1 MRKDFEIMRVCVSI
15 ENVGV
20 IKKADIELGGLTVL
34 CGKNNSGKT
43 YVTHSIFGLLDRLQR
58 TAGAP
63 ILEKII
69 KPAEN
74 SGVVEM
80 SEETFFSIL
89 QESVDRV
96 SSDASSLLAEVLA
109 SDKGRFK
116 DSKISLSLVAPQQ
129 VGFLK
134 IAHSTP
140 AGSMTYAISRTST
153 GSCRVAFTN
162 VDNVDS
168 VDKDHAENF
177 DVLKRFIRRQTAAQ
191 IQGQYFPRTFICS
204 AERTGAGMFQKELDF
219 TRSRLVDLLSKSKAS
234 KIDPYDIVGKFV
246 AEYPL
251 AVRTDVDF
259 ARNLSSISKRGGSW
273 ASMHGNVLNLF
284 KDIVGGDY
292 AAKDGDMRFVPVESS
307 ADSWMLK
314 LSEASSSVRA
324 LMDMAGYL
332 KHVVKTGDL
341 LVVDEPEMNLHPKN
355 QRMIARLFAMLVN
368 TGVNVF
374 VTTHSDYLMRELNL
388 LILLKGKSAEKRKL
402 AQKYGY
408 GLSDLLDATD
418 VHVYKTEDA
427 KGARGMKTISQIHV
441 MQEKGMESSVFD
453 EEINEM
459 NRIFDDIYWGE

>member
-1 MRKDFEIMRVCVSI
+1 
-15 ENVGV
+15 
-20 IKKADIELGGLTVL
+20 
-34 CGKNNSGKT
+34 
-43 YVTHSIFGLLDRLQR
+43 
-58 TAGAP
+58 
-63 ILEKII
+63 
-69 KPAEN
+69 
-74 SGVVEM
+74 
-80 SEETFFSIL
+80 
-89 QESVDRV
+89 
-96 SSDASSLLAEVLA
+96 
-109 SDKGRFK
+109 
-116 DSKISLSLVAPQQ
+116 
-129 VGFLK
+129 
-134 IAHSTP
+134 
-140 AGSMTYAISRTST
+140 
-153 GSCRVAFTN
+153 
-162 VDNVDS
+162 
-168 VDKDHAENF
+168 
-177 DVLKRFIRRQTAAQ
+177 
-191 IQGQYFPRTFICS
+191 
-204 AERTGAGMFQKELDF
+204 
-219 TRSRLVDLLSKSKAS
+219 
-234 KIDPYDIVGKFV
+234 
-246 AEYPL
+246 
-251 AVRTDVDF
+251 
-259 ARNLSSISKRGGSW
+259 
-273 ASMHGNVLNLF
+273 
-284 KDIVGGDY
+284 
-292 AAKDGDMRFVPVESS
+292 MRFVPVESS